1 MPLGAH
7 ARAEPCTKV
16 FFITTKYTKVATFI
30 KLTDNPAAEADFI
43 TIKDS

>member
-16 FFITTKYTKVATFI
+16 FFITIKYTKITKVT
-30 KLTDNPAAEADFI
+30 KLTDDAAAKTDFFVI
-43 TIKDS
+43 EYR